1 MSANRCSYRV
11 FSKVQHLLQKQG
23 IKSSRGQALVEFA
36 FILLLF
42 LILIFGIIEFSII
55 MYNKAL
61 ITGASREGA
70 RAAVL
75 YGCQC
80 DPTSGKC
87 PYSPMTVQQIKDAVT
102 NYLGNALLSFDDSD
116 KVTVDVV
123 TNQREHPL
131 TVTVTF
137 PYTPLVLAK
146 LTNFSNGK
154 INLSSTAIMR
164 VE

>member
-11 FSKVQHLLQKQG
+11 FSKVQHLFQKQS
-23 IKSSRGQALVEFA
+23 IKSSTGQALVEFA

-42 LILIFGIIEFSII
+42 LILIFGIIEFSLI

-61 ITGASREGA
+61 LTNASREGA
-70 RAAVL
+70 RQAVL
-75 YGCQC
+75 YRFYNQA
-80 DPTSGKC
+80 TNTYE
-87 PYSPMTVQQIKDAVT
+87 YSPLTAGQIKTLVS
-102 NYLGNALLSFDDSD
+102 NYLGNALVSFDDSD
-116 KVTVDVV
+116 KATVDVV
-123 TNQREHPL
+123 TNQRENPL
-131 TVTVTF
+131 TVKVTF

-146 LTNFSNGK
+146 LANFSNGK